1 MGITANI
8 WWDMTRANV
17 KFQVISNFLGCETSG
32 ETKLTLQKAKQTKIV
47 PFWQLAQKMVV

>member
-8 WWDMTRANV
+8 WWDMTRASV
-17 KFQVISNFLGCETSG
+17 KFQVISNCFGCETSG
-32 ETKLTLQKAKQTKIV
+32 VSKLNFQKAKQTKIV